1 MYRFMVIPL
10 LIFLFASCDEQTAS
24 EQNSESSD
32 ELHIFSENIGWD
44 QKVKAK
50 FVYKGETVFGKV
62 KFRGGISSKYDKHS
76 MTVEFKPDLP
86 IAGLPADDDW
96 ILNAS
101 YVDKTFQRHK
111 LSFDIFRKMHP
122 DNKAPLCA
130 YLPVY
135 INDSYEG
142 LYVAMQKVNGSWLNF
157 NKKKPGNN
165 ALFKDA
171 FIFVEEDLP
180 NVQEPDNY
188 YQQKFPELHQIDYRA
203 ELNALRDF
211 LFNSSDEDFAREIG
225 KKFDLRN
232 VMDWQ
237 LLLMFTNNDDGLYK
251 NYYLCRDKK
260 SDKFEFIPW
269 DYDHS
274 FGRDG
279 DYGLNLIER
288 ELGWDRMI
296 LFKRLMASETLGYA
310 EQLKSRWNELRQN
323 VFTEEALNKMI
334 DENDKVVRPY
344 IDANAKRWPLK
355 SKWYS
360 DDNSY
365 EEELEILRKF
375 VPLRLKQLDN
385 FFNTL

>member
-1 MYRFMVIPL
+1 MLISL
-10 LIFLFASCDEQTAS
+10 LLSLATSCDERTES
-24 EQNSESSD
+24 EENSESSD
-32 ELHIFSENIGWD
+32 ELHVFSENIGWE

-50 FVYKGETVFGKV
+50 FLYKGETIFGDV

-76 MTVEFKPDLP
+76 MTIELKPNRS
-86 IAGLPADDDW
+86 IAGMPSDDDW

-111 LSFDIFRKMHP
+111 LSYDLFRKMHTE
-122 DNKAPLCA
+122 NKAPLCA

-142 LYVAMQKVNGSWLNF
+142 LYVAMQKVNGSWLGFDKEN
-157 NKKKPGNN
+157 PENN

-171 FIFVEEDLP
+171 FIFIEEDLP

-188 YQQKFPELHQIDYRA
+188 YQQKFPELYQIDYRE

-211 LFNSSDEDFAREIG
+211 LFNASDEDFEKEIG
-225 KKFDLRN
+225 NRFDLRN
-232 VMDWQ
+232 VIDWQ
-237 LLLMFTNNDDGLYK
+237 LLLMLTNNDDGLYK
-251 NYYLCRDKK
+251 NYYLCRGKD

-279 DYGLNLIER
+279 DYGLNLIDR

-296 LFKRLMASETLGYA
+296 LFKRLMASDSLNYA
-310 EQLKSRWNELRQN
+310 DQLKARWNELRKH
-323 VFTEEALNKMI
+323 VFTKDEIYKMI
-334 DENDKVVRPY
+334 AENDKAVRPY
-344 IDANAKRWPLK
+344 IDANAKRWPLD

-360 DDNSY
+360 DANSY

-375 VPLRLKQLDN
+375 VPMRLQQLDT
-385 FFNTL
+385 FFRTL